1 MPALTRF
8 VLRHKALV
16 TLFWVVVAAVGVM
29 TISGTTHRMTNNFA
43 MPGQAFKVDNQ
54 IASQYGNGGSQ
65 APYLPVIT
73 VPAGQKITDPA
84 TAAATG
90 RAFAALARAIP
101 DVRIADY
108 ASTHDPA
115 FVTRDGRSTF
125 ALVYTAPVA
134 GFGGSNLGPAIDH
147 AVTAAAPVGWHV
159 GVTGMQLLQN
169 GQPSSSKGT
178 GIMTEAMIG
187 SVGALVILALV
198 FASFLAL
205 LPLLIGGI
213 SVLATFLVVGGLTEL
228 TGVSQIVEFLIAL
241 IGLGVA
247 IDYSLLVVSRWRE
260 ERAAGRDNVA
270 AVTEAMNHAGR
281 AVVFSGL
288 TVAIGLLSM
297 IVLPVPMLRSVGYGG
312 VLVPLMSVAVAITLL
327 PVILATVGPRLD
339 WPRLRTERRASRVFS
354 AWARGVYRHRWLAAL
369 AGFGILAALMLP
381 ALSLHLGEPGSS
393 AQATRGPAHSALA
406 TLTDGGIPSGVLTP
420 AEVLASSPGSAGTVA
435 ASAARVPGVY
445 AAVAPGTPDYQRDGT
460 AIVTVIPVAESSV
473 PAGQTTIAGLEQSLL
488 GRPHVIGIG
497 GDGAALIDFN
507 HAVYGDFPLMLAII
521 SVATFLLLTRA
532 FRSVLLA
539 AKAVVF
545 NLISL
550 AAAYGVLTWV
560 WQDGHGSQALW
571 GIPATGAITMW
582 VPLMVFAFL
591 FGLSMDYEV
600 FILTRIRE
608 AYDASGDA
616 RHAVVEGLGR
626 TGRLVTS
633 AAAILMLSFLS
644 MSTGP
649 QTDLKILA
657 TGLGAGILIDAV
669 VVRCLLVP
677 ALVALFGRA
686 NWWLP
691 SPLARVLRV
700 PAPAG
705 SAALAAPAGPAASSP
720 EPTGADA
727 KDLVESGVR

>member
-16 TLFWVVVAAVGVM
+16 ALFWLVM
-29 TISGTTHRMTNNFA
+29 TIAGVATIGGTTHRMTNSFA
-43 MPGQAFKVDNQ
+43 MPGQAFRVDNQ
-54 IASQYGNGGSQ
+54 IARQYGNGGSQ
-65 APYLPVIT
+65 TPYVPVLS
-73 VPAGQKITDPA
+73 VPGGQRVTDPA
-84 TAAATG
+84 VAAATG
-90 RAFAALARAIP
+90 RVFAAAARDIP
-101 DVRIADY
+101 HARLADY
-108 ASTHDPA
+108 ATTHDRA

-125 ALVYTAPVA
+125 ALLYTAPA
-134 GFGGSNLGPAIDH
+134 TGFSGPSIAPQIGR
-147 AVTAAAPVGWHV
+147 ALATAAPPGWHV
-159 GVTGMQLLQN
+159 GITGSQLLAN
-169 GQPSSSKGT
+169 GKPAATHGT
-178 GIMTEAMIG
+178 GIMAEAMIG
-187 SVGALVILALV
+187 AIGALAILAVV

-205 LPLLIGGI
+205 LPLLIGGV
-213 SVLATFLVVGGLTEL
+213 SVLSTFLIVGGLTEF
-228 TGVSQIVEFLIAL
+228 TSVSQIVEFLIAL

-260 ERAAGRDNVA
+260 ERAAGRDNA
-270 AVTEAMNHAGR
+270 DAVLEAMNHAGR

-312 VLVPLMSVAVAITLL
+312 VLVPLVSVAVAVTLL

-339 WPRLRTERRASRVFS
+339 WPRLRTERSASRVFS
-354 AWARGVYRHRWLAAL
+354 AWARLVYRRRWLAAL
-369 AGFGILAALMLP
+369 AGVGVLAALMLP
-381 ALSLHLGEPGSS
+381 ALSLHLGEPGSA
-393 AQATRGPAHSALA
+393 AQASSGPAHDALI

-420 AEVLASSPGSAGTVA
+420 AEVLTSAKVPTSAAPGSVA
-435 ASAARVPGVY
+435 ARAATVPGVY
-445 AAVAPGTPDYQRDGT
+445 AAIAPATGDYRRGGT
-460 AIVTVIPVAESSV
+460 AIVTVIPTAESSV
-473 PAGQTTIAGLEQSLL
+473 PAGQATVTRLESALL
-488 GRPHVIGIG
+488 DSPHVLGVG
-497 GDGAALIDFN
+497 GDGASLIDFD

-532 FRSVLLA
+532 FRSVVLA

-560 WQDGHGSQALW
+560 WQDGHGSQAIW

-608 AYDASGDA
+608 VYDTTGDG
-616 RHAVVEGLGR
+616 RLAVTEGLGR

-649 QTDLKILA
+649 ETDLKILA

-669 VVRCLLVP
+669 VIRCLLVP
-677 ALVALFGRA
+677 AMVALFGRA

-691 SPLARVLRV
+691 APMARLLRVTATARPADRPAAGPLAE
-700 PAPAG
+700 
-705 SAALAAPAGPAASSP
+705 AAPVLTSI
-720 EPTGADA
+720 
-727 KDLVESGVR
+727 R